1 MPLHQTSSLSVNSDS
16 SSVAAGAAS
25 SASAA
30 GGDDLSQFV
39 AAFKEMAHNLDEE
52 GARNLLVWSP
62 LFLPTV
68 EGLMRNGGEPGARRP
83 KPKLKSEQPRE
94 VRHPAPHPR
103 DQEVRAERLEHMN
116 KLRAMY
122 QVDQPPPPPPA
133 AHGHDDARGASLAPP
148 VRQGSA
154 ERARQQTE
162 LVDGG
167 RSSSERIPS
176 FALCADFA
184 APTQEELGEEPLGGS
199 TCAGLRETGTRTVS
213 NFYRML

>member
-122 QVDQPPPPPPA
+122 QVDQPPPPPPPA

-154 ERARQQTE
+154 ERARAGADLSPASCRQ
-162 LVDGG
+162 
-167 RSSSERIPS
+167 RSPS
-176 FALCADFA
+176 APPSYA
-184 APTQEELGEEPLGGS
+184 APARFASDATAPIGDDWEDEVDDLLDWTS
-199 TCAGLRETGTRTVS
+199 GLPNMTD
-213 NFYRML
+213 